1 MKMTKLKIKKEFIE
15 GGDVSLELLSYMLN
29 RDNGVQIKRITN
41 YETYIDYICKNDKSL
56 FPLFEEYKKGKLEH
70 SLESTDIDD
79 LIKDSIYKPFSFHF
93 IKDLFWKMFKNSMAL
108 ENFKFQRGGRK
119 GGAWL
124 YRKPLISFLKYFTNI
139 DDVAVQFVK
148 EMKKLKGV
156 KFVEDYGDAQYYQLV
171 YMYIKKDKKLFDEI
185 KDINLLSVDNKFL
198 IAQKWKLMKH
208 LSYRTMI
215 YYASSFKE
223 GSALFS

>member
-1 MKMTKLKIKKEFIE
+1 
-15 GGDVSLELLSYMLN
+15 
-29 RDNGVQIKRITN
+29 
-41 YETYIDYICKNDKSL
+41 
-56 FPLFEEYKKGKLEH
+56 
-70 SLESTDIDD
+70 
-79 LIKDSIYKPFSFHF
+79 
-93 IKDLFWKMFKNSMAL
+93 MAL

-198 IAQKWKLMKH
+198 IAQK
-208 LSYRTMI
+208 
-215 YYASSFKE
+215 
-223 GSALFS
+223 